1 MATKYIVSVREVHIQ
16 MVEIEADSEE
26 DAIELVGEGYGDY
39 LDNTLELSHTMD
51 MDLWTIEEAS

>member
-1 MATKYIVSVREVHIQ
+1 